1 MDKITK
7 EEVKKLISET
17 NQPCISMYMP
27 TEKSEGNAYNKMKIR
42 FKNLTRSARKKLKDN
57 WGMNDKEIDDIL
69 EPLVGLE
76 NDKDFWL
83 DNQSQGLAFYISPG
97 QYKSYRLPVK
107 FEEEIKVGEN
117 FDFRQIMPAVFEDN
131 SFYLLTLSR
140 NNTRI
145 FYCDDE
151 NIEKIEIE
159 NLPASFEEI
168 FETGN
173 IEVNI
178 QRASSSPGGDTG
190 IYHGQ
195 GGVEGDTEEDLL
207 QYFRLVDEAVTPY
220 LNQFGAPLALMC
232 VEEIYP
238 YYEQAN
244 SYDNLLEKFVK
255 GSPGKMKKEEIFDQA
270 RDVILPELN
279 KEKGNAI
286 EKYKELISSEKTE
299 SELEK
304 ILPDTVH
311 GKVELL
317 LLSNSANKQ
326 GNYDLSNDKIIE
338 EGPDHDFDLY
348 NYAVLNTILNGG
360 KVYLLSDEQMPDN
373 SEIGAVYRY

>member
-1 MDKITK
+1 MDKINK
-7 EEVKKLISET
+7 EEVKQLISET

-42 FKNLTRSARKKLKDN
+42 FKNLTRTARKKLKEN
-57 WGMNDKEIDDIL
+57 WGMNDKEVDDLL

-83 DNQSQGLAFYISPG
+83 DNQSQGLAFYISPE
-97 QYKSYRLPVK
+97 QYKLYRLPVK

-117 FDFRQIMPAVFEDN
+117 FDFRQIVPAVFENN

-151 NIEKIEIE
+151 NIEKLELE
-159 NLPASFEEI
+159 DLPASFEEI

-178 QRASSSPGGDTG
+178 QRASSSTGGDTG

-232 VEEIYP
+232 VEEIYS
-238 YYEQAN
+238 YYEKAN
-244 SYDNLLEKFVK
+244 SYENLLETFVK
-255 GSPGKMKKEEIFDQA
+255 GSPGKMTKDEIYEQA
-270 RDVILPELN
+270 KDVILPELN
-279 KEKGNAI
+279 KEKENAI
-286 EKYKELISSEKTE
+286 EKYSELISSEKTE
-299 SELEK
+299 NDLEK
-304 ILPDTVH
+304 ILPDTIH
-311 GKVELL
+311 GKVEFL
-317 LLSNSANKQ
+317 LLSNSANKN
-326 GNYDLSNDKIIE
+326 GNYDLSSDKIIE
-338 EGPDHDFDLY
+338 EEPDHDFDLY

-360 KVYLLSDEQMPDN
+360 KVYLLSDEQMPDG
-373 SEIGAVYRY
+373 SDIGAVYRY

>member
-1 MDKITK
+1 MDKIK
-7 EEVKKLISET
+7 REEVKKLISET

-42 FKNLTRSARKKLKDN
+42 FKNLTRSARKKLKEH
-57 WGMNDKEIDDIL
+57 WGMSDKEIDEIL

-76 NDKDFWL
+76 NDKNFWL
-83 DNQSQGLAFYISPG
+83 DNQSQGLAFFISPD

-117 FDFRQIMPAVFEDN
+117 FDFRQIAPAVFEDN
-131 SFYLLTLSR
+131 IFYLLTLSR

-151 NIEKIEIE
+151 IIQKIELE
-159 NLPASFEEI
+159 DLPASFEEI
-168 FETGN
+168 FETGDL
-173 IEVNI
+173 EDNI
-178 QRASSSPGGDTG
+178 QRASSSTGGDTG

-195 GGVEGDTEEDLL
+195 GGVEGDNEEDLL

-220 LNQFGAPLALMC
+220 LNQSGAPLALMC
-232 VEEIYP
+232 VEEIHS
-238 YYEQAN
+238 YYKQEN
-244 SYDNLLEKFVK
+244 SYDNLLDVFVK
-255 GSPGKMKKEEIFDQA
+255 GSPGKMTKGEIFEQA
-270 RDVILPELN
+270 REVILPELN
-279 KEKGNAI
+279 KDKENAI

-299 SELEK
+299 NELEK

-311 GKVELL
+311 GKVEFL
-317 LLSNSANKQ
+317 LLSSSANKK
-326 GNYDLSNDKIIE
+326 GNYDLSNDTIIE
-338 EGPDHDFDLY
+338 EETDHDFDLY

-360 KVYLLSDEQMPDN
+360 KVYLLADEQMPNDI
-373 SEIGAVYRY
+373 EIGAVYRY